1 MFYLY
6 FFFVPLFSPLP
17 PFFEFLL
24 SFLLLGQACVRS
36 VPSIA
41 SFLESKN
48 LEGECRLFP
57 LCFLFLHFFP
67 YTPFFFPSFMAKPPA
82 SLPSF
87 SRFATVSSP
96 FLQLAL
102 CPFPESSKKSEEQEE
117 EASPQE
123 AGIGSLSF
131 FCHSSPFLFFLTKS
145 VLPFSFLFFFY
156 FFLRALIQA
165 LEILSLLFL
174 REL

>member
-6 FFFVPLFSPLP
+6 FSFVPLFSPLP
-17 PFFEFLL
+17 FFSEFLL
-24 SFLLLGQACVRS
+24 SFLLLDQASVKT
-36 VPSIA
+36 VPSVA
-41 SFLESKN
+41 SSLESEN
-48 LEGECRLFP
+48 SEGECRLLL
-57 LCFLFLHFFP
+57 LCFLFL
-67 YTPFFFPSFMAKPPA
+67 PFFSYTFSPPSSSMAKPPA

-123 AGIGSLSF
+123 ANIGL
-131 FCHSSPFLFFLTKS
+131 
-145 VLPFSFLFFFY
+145 LFFFLY
-156 FFLRALIQA
+156 FFFCCSQIGRAHV
-165 LEILSLLFL
+165 
-174 REL
+174 